1 MKNPE
6 VLIRKY
12 GDRRLYDTGASRYVT
27 LEDIAHM
34 VRDGIDVRV
43 VDARSGKDL
52 THVNLTQIIVDDAR
66 EREIA
71 LPLQLLTQ
79 LVRAS
84 DKATHD
90 FLTRYLNST
99 LDLYKKAQDTVQTRI
114 SDTKKAVA
122 SPLEFV
128 RNLLSGHAWP
138 RSSPHVSEVQSYAA
152 VSKNSNPGWRAVTN
166 PRVELKN
173 ANELPGEFGMLRP
186 RLTNTPMRN
195 YAASAFGSNLGSQ
208 YHGRSSARAH
218 TREANVSALQSSAS
232 QSRAERSEKTPLT
245 LSFQCAIT

>member
-12 GDRRLYDTGASRYVT
+12 SDRRLYDTGASRYVK
-27 LEDIAHM
+27 LEDIAGM

-43 VDARSGKDL
+43 VDGRSGKDL
-52 THVNLTQIIVDDAR
+52 TNLVFTQIIVENAR

-90 FLTRYLNST
+90 FLTWYLNNT
-99 LDLYKKAQDTVQTRI
+99 LDLYNKAQETVQTRL
-114 SDTKKAVA
+114 STAKTAVG

-128 RNLLSGHAWP
+128 RNLLAGHSLRSQTPAGESKEVETLRRQVRELQSRLRRREKRP
-138 RSSPHVSEVQSYAA
+138 RSSAKQPRK
-152 VSKNSNPGWRAVTN
+152 SK
-166 PRVELKN
+166 
-173 ANELPGEFGMLRP
+173 
-186 RLTNTPMRN
+186 
-195 YAASAFGSNLGSQ
+195 
-208 YHGRSSARAH
+208 
-218 TREANVSALQSSAS
+218 
-232 QSRAERSEKTPLT
+232 
-245 LSFQCAIT
+245 

>member
-12 GDRRLYDTGASRYVT
+12 SDRRLYDTGASRYVK
-27 LEDIAHM
+27 LEDIAGM

-43 VDARSGKDL
+43 VDGRSGKDL
-52 THVNLTQIIVDDAR
+52 TNLVFTQIIVENAR

-90 FLTRYLNST
+90 FLTWYLNNT
-99 LDLYKKAQDTVQTRI
+99 LDLYNKAQETVQTRL
-114 SDTKKAVA
+114 STAKTAVS

-128 RNLLSGHAWP
+128 RNLLAGHSLRSQTPPGESEEIEALRRQVQQLQARLRQREKRP
-138 RSSPHVSEVQSYAA
+138 RSSPKQRRT
-152 VSKNSNPGWRAVTN
+152 SK
-166 PRVELKN
+166 
-173 ANELPGEFGMLRP
+173 
-186 RLTNTPMRN
+186 
-195 YAASAFGSNLGSQ
+195 
-208 YHGRSSARAH
+208 
-218 TREANVSALQSSAS
+218 
-232 QSRAERSEKTPLT
+232 
-245 LSFQCAIT
+245 